1 MKKNKKNSNQSG
13 LTLVEVLAALVILGI
28 VFISI
33 MAVFPQM
40 SLVNEKT
47 EAKLDTMNLAR
58 EEIAIITN
66 IPGWT
71 IDILAD
77 SDEVINILETKYD
90 LLPVG
95 PTPDTNPLLGSDKN
109 PTQGPNEVIPS
120 LKTYKIYKLKKNQY
134 SDYTFDLIIY
144 DKEDLAG
151 AVTLYKI
158 VLRVIKDGKTS
169 SETYGYIEV
178 R

>member
-1 MKKNKKNSNQSG
+1 MKKNKKNRNQSG

-58 EEIAIITN
+58 EEISEITN
-66 IPGWT
+66 ISGWT
-71 IDILAD
+71 IDKLAD
-77 SDEVINILETKYD
+77 S
-90 LLPVG
+90 
-95 PTPDTNPLLGSDKN
+95 
-109 PTQGPNEVIPS
+109 NEVIELLDVNYDLIAVDAPLTNPETGLEVKPNPDPNPEIPS
-120 LKTYKIYKLKKNQY
+120 KTFKIYKLKKDQHGE
-134 SDYTFDLIIY
+134 YTFDLIIY

-151 AVTLYKI
+151 TVTLYKI

-169 SETYGYIEV
+169 SETYGYIEA